1 MQANELMELAAIVA
15 AHGPVLVEGPTRLTA
30 HSLEDYW
37 TTAKIRLDRWTRALA
52 AWSQPHRSGSSNT
65 LLPEK
70 HPPAGLFEEVLTGEV
85 LARVWT
91 AVMCA
96 YDRRRGQCEVEPLAR
111 SVLVGQLEARNRV
124 LTLLLRGTFDPLE
137 SQRLDQLRRRCE
149 RWTDLLLG
157 GFGDK
162 SQWNE
167 LAFEPHRAAEFAAE
181 FAPPAA
187 PLRLRPAWQLWLAS
201 LRATF
206 RTSPTAPSPNA
217 EINARI
223 AATVI
228 ACFPPEVFD
237 STGLIR
243 SLWFHRMQQT
253 ADDALGLLDQLLGP
267 ADPPDASILL
277 RNRSSSR
284 FGRPS

>member
-1 MQANELMELAAIVA
+1 MQAHELMELAAIVA
-15 AHGPVLVEGPTRLTA
+15 AHGAVLVEGPTQLTA
-30 HSLEDYW
+30 AALEDYW
-37 TTAKIRLDRWTRALA
+37 TTAKIRLDRWGRALA
-52 AWSQPHRSGSSNT
+52 ALTPPPKPSPN
-65 LLPEK
+65 LPFVAE
-70 HPPAGLFEEVLTGEV
+70 HHAPAGLIEEVLTGEV

-96 YDRRRGQCEVEPLAR
+96 YDRRHGQCEVEPLAR
-111 SVLVGQLEARNRV
+111 SVLVGQLEARNRA
-124 LTLLLRGTFDPLE
+124 LTLLLRGAFDPIE
-137 SQRLDQLRRRCE
+137 TQRLDQLRRRCE

-157 GFGDK
+157 GFGDE

-206 RTSPTAPSPNA
+206 RASPTAPSPNA
-217 EINARI
+217 ELNARI
-223 AATVI
+223 AAAVV
-228 ACFPPEVFD
+228 ACFPSEVFD

-253 ADDALGLLDQLLGP
+253 ADDAQGLLDQLLGP
-267 ADPPDASILL
+267 SEPPDASALL
-277 RNRSSSR
+277 RNRASDR
-284 FGRPS
+284 FGRSS

>member
-1 MQANELMELAAIVA
+1 MQANELMELAAIAA
-15 AHGPVLVEGPTRLTA
+15 AHGPVLVEGPSHLTA
-30 HSLEDYW
+30 QSLEEYW
-37 TTAKIRLDRWTRALA
+37 TTAKIRLDRWTRTLA
-52 AWSQPHRSGSSNT
+52 AWQQQPPQASSSKKTASDN
-65 LLPEK
+65 

-91 AVMCA
+91 AVICA

-124 LTLLLRGTFDPLE
+124 LTLLLRGLFDPIE
-137 SQRLDQLRRRCE
+137 TERLDQLRRRCE

-157 GFGDK
+157 GFGDET
-162 SQWNE
+162 QWNE
-167 LAFEPHRAAEFAAE
+167 LAFEPRRAADFAAE

-206 RTSPTAPSPNA
+206 RASPTAPSPNA
-217 EINARI
+217 DLNARI
-223 AATVI
+223 AAAVV
-228 ACFPPEVFD
+228 ACFPSDVFD

-253 ADDALGLLDQLLGP
+253 ADDAQGLLDQLLGP
-267 ADPPDASILL
+267 SEPPAAGIFRVRLG
-277 RNRSSSR
+277 NR
-284 FGRPS
+284 FGHSP